1 MTALEII
8 LILIG
13 AIMMI
18 SSFFIMEKLSPSE
31 VNRMAELST
40 EEIQRILERNMKEA
54 ERKIDDMIDGV
65 IEHSIE
71 TSAEKVERALDK
83 EANEKILAINEY
95 SDTVLESI
103 NKTHNEVMFL
113 YSMLND
119 KHSELT
125 NYAGKLAQLGIHLE
139 ELQENVQQTIKET
152 TDFLAQ
158 AQEISAMP
166 MQMDLEDEIPEL
178 KTPEP
183 REANSAQK
191 QRILTMY
198 KDGKTAVEIA
208 KKLGMGVGE
217 VKLVIGLFREEEM

>member
-1 MTALEII
+1 MTALEIV
-8 LILIG
+8 LIVIG

-18 SSFFIMEKLSPSE
+18 SSFFVMEKLSAKE

-54 ERKIDDMIDGV
+54 ERKIDNMIDGV

-95 SDTVLESI
+95 SDTVLEAI

-119 KHSELT
+119 KHTELT

-152 TDFLAQ
+152 TDFLTHT
-158 AQEISAMP
+158 QEAGDMSREMT
-166 MQMDLEDEIPEL
+166 LEEEIPQV
-178 KTPEP
+178 KDPEP

-191 QRILTMY
+191 QRILTMF
-198 KDGKTAVEIA
+198 KEGKTAVEIA

-217 VKLVIGLFREEEM
+217 VKLVIGLFREEEN